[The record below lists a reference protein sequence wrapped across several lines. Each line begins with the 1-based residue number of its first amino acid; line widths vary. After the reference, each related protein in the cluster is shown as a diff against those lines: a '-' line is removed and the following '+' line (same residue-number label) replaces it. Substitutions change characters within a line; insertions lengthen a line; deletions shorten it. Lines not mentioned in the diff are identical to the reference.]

1 MSQWMTGVYL
11 PTFSKRQKYGRGWWE
26 KSKREN
32 LGLEQQVELYI
43 NVLQDSQPEL
53 QRAAF
58 ESIMRVIQTAIT
70 SMISVPK
77 PLKFLHHTTLKA
89 YYKTMTDLD
98 LKKLLLA
105 DILSVL
111 AFTLSAAG
119 EWVHYAKGI

>member
-1 MSQWMTGVYL
+1 MGSTCLHLAKDKNTGED
-11 PTFSKRQKYGRGWWE
+11 GG
-26 KSKREN
+26 KSLR
-32 LGLEQQVELYI
+32 
-43 NVLQDSQPEL
+43 
-53 QRAAF
+53 
-58 ESIMRVIQTAIT
+58 RVIQTAIT